1 MAEQNQGGG
10 SRVALV
16 VDIVS
21 DERAWAMFAA
31 AALQAKGDA
40 KKAAELADEMHDEW
54 RDRFRGG
61 EEGEQE
67 PAEAS
72 KPADAPKPAVTA
84 ATRKAPNL
92 LDEDD

>member
-21 DERAWAMFAA
+21 DERAWAMFGA

-40 KKAAELADEMHDEW
+40 KAAAELADQLHEEW
-54 RDRFRGG
+54 RVRFRGG
-61 EEGEQE
+61 EEDEPE
-67 PAEAS
+67 EKPAE
-72 KPADAPKPAVTA
+72 APKPAVTA

>member
-1 MAEQNQGGG
+1 MAEQSGGGG
-10 SRVALV
+10 SRVSLV

-31 AALQAKGDA
+31 AALQVRSEAKQ
-40 KKAAELADEMHDEW
+40 AAELADQMHEQW
-54 RDRFRGG
+54 RIRFRG
-61 EEGEQE
+61 EEGEDDE
-67 PAEAS
+67 TPPAE
-72 KPADAPKPAVTA
+72 APKPAVTA